1 MIPVP
6 ASDEAAQWTNL
17 APGATV
23 SVSSTANP
31 DIPNGLNDRLVL
43 KGSIG
48 RYWHSAAD
56 QPANG
61 QWAQLTFPAPISVRT
76 VRLYNPR
83 FGDEANSSLQIH
95 QVTVHLYSDA
105 AGTVEVASQTLT
117 QDLAVS
123 GTDIAFDD
131 VKARAVKVVID
142 DITGLFNELPLASLA
157 EIEVIARGK

>member
-1 MIPVP
+1 MRCVGCHAGHTMIPVP

-61 QWAQLTFPAPISVRT
+61 QWAQLTLS
-76 VRLYNPR
+76 
-83 FGDEANSSLQIH
+83 
-95 QVTVHLYSDA
+95 
-105 AGTVEVASQTLT
+105 AGWRSG
-117 QDLAVS
+117 S
-123 GTDIAFDD
+123 GTNNPSCIMEATRQDSANN
-131 VKARAVKVVID
+131 RC
-142 DITGLFNELPLASLA
+142 L
-157 EIEVIARGK
+157 RGRREE